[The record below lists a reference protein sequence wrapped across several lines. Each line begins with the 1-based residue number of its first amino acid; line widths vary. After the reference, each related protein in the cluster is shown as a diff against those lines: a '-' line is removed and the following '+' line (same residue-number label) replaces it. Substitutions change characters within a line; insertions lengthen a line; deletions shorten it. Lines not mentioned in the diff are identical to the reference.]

1 MSWKSQVLIL
11 LFAGMAVSLRAQP
24 ASFPIPGAGATAATN
39 LMPPMPSVQSPVS
52 FFRQLLAL
60 SPADRS
66 PLLTNRPPEIRA
78 RILAKVHEYEAL
90 APEER
95 ELRLRATE
103 LRWWLTP
110 LMRVSAADRSSR
122 LAQVPAD
129 LQALVKSRLQQWDL
143 LPPPL
148 QQEFL
153 ANDRTLLYFAHVP
166 TAQTPATTPEARRI
180 SEQFNRFFEFTP
192 QEKQQT
198 LSTLSETEHAAMEQT
213 LQAFEKLPPSQ
224 RFTCLRNYGK
234 FVGMSAAERAE
245 FLKNAEKW
253 AQMSPKERQ
262 TWRDLVAQVP
272 IWPPFPPVRV
282 PPQLMPPLPS
292 APSKLAPPTV
302 ATNRN

>member
-1 MSWKSQVLIL
+1 MSGKAQLLVLL
-11 LFAGMAVSLRAQP
+11 LAGMAVSLHAQP
-24 ASFPIPGAGATAATN
+24 APALIPAPSFRAATN

-60 SPADRS
+60 PPADRS
-66 PLLTNRPPEIRA
+66 PLLTNRPPEIQA
-78 RILAKVHEYEAL
+78 RILAKVREYESL

-95 ELRLRATE
+95 ELRLKATE

-110 LMRVSAADRSSR
+110 LMRASAADRAPR
-122 LAQVPAD
+122 LAQVPGE
-129 LQALVKSRLQQWDL
+129 LQELVKSRLQQWDL

-153 ANDRTLLYFAHVP
+153 ANDRTLLYFAQVP
-166 TAQTPATTPEARRI
+166 SSQTPAGTPEARRL

-192 QEKQQT
+192 REKQQT
-198 LSTLSETEHAAMEQT
+198 LNTLSEAEHAAMEQT
-213 LQAFEKLPPSQ
+213 LRAFEKLPPPQ

-234 FVGMSAAERAE
+234 FVGMTPAERAE
-245 FLKNAEKW
+245 FLKSAEKW
-253 AQMSPKERQ
+253 AQMSPAERQ

-272 IWPPFPPVRV
+272 IWPPLPSVRV

-292 APSKLAPPTV
+292 APPKLPLPTV